1 MRKANLG
8 LCVAAT
14 LALAL
19 PVAAQS
25 SMAGM
30 SGKSMGDMKGMG
42 GIGEMKSMTPT
53 QHEMMTA
60 MHKMNQNM
68 MAVKDKDPDHL
79 FAKQMMAHHQGAV
92 DMSEIELRMGHDEGA
107 KAIARKTAAEN
118 RASIAEIE
126 AWLAK
131 H

>member
-42 GIGEMKSMTPT
+42 GIGE
-53 QHEMMTA
+53 
-60 MHKMNQNM
+60 
-68 MAVKDKDPDHL
+68 
-79 FAKQMMAHHQGAV
+79 MMAHHQGAV